1 MDLINILLFGIILL
15 VAFGDYLIT
24 KFKRK
29 SEEKILIGDEKAK
42 HKKPFLSFLS
52 SSTFIVFSSLTLIL
66 IIYIATDLSSDL
78 LPDLYFPEVL
88 IAICLASFYAIF
100 Q

>member
-42 HKKPFLSFLS
+42 HKKPFLNFLS
-52 SSTFIVFSSLTLIL
+52 SS
-66 IIYIATDLSSDL
+66 L
-78 LPDLYFPEVL
+78 LKKNYL
-88 IAICLASFYAIF
+88 
-100 Q
+100 